1 MPLPNLPFNPA
12 FCFID
17 GQWQP
22 SSTAQTLGLIN
33 PSSGAALSAIAD
45 GRPEDIDLA
54 VVAAQRAARGE
65 WGRSTALERGRL
77 LVRLGVLIL

>member
-22 SSTAQTLGLIN
+22 SSTAQTLALIN
-33 PSSGAALSAIAD
+33 PSSGQALSTIAD

-54 VVAAQRAARGE
+54 VVAAQRAAAARKAE
-65 WGRSTALERGRL
+65 DERR
-77 LVRLGVLIL
+77 RN

>member
-33 PSSGAALSAIAD
+33 TD
-45 GRPEDIDLA
+45 F
-54 VVAAQRAARGE
+54 
-65 WGRSTALERGRL
+65 T
-77 LVRLGVLIL
+77 